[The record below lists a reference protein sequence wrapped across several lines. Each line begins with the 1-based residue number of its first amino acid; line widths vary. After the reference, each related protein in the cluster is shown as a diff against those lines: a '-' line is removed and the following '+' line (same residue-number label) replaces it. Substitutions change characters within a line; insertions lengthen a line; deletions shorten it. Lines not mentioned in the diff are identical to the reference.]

1 MFSSFNNSNSE
12 ISTQTSNNSESD
24 SSDKEVIEKKVEKFV
39 ITYNGIPNRI
49 LDNEYDCKKMMWD
62 IAYIYSVNEE
72 DRLSDYNVRIYE
84 KDNKVIV
91 TKQYKFFIFSYEE
104 DILILEHYKI
114 DS

>member
-1 MFSSFNNSNSE
+1 MFSSFSNTNSE
-12 ISTQTSNNSESD
+12 ISTQKSNNSD
-24 SSDKEVIEKKVEKFV
+24 NSDKEVTDKKVEKFV
-39 ITYNGIPNRI
+39 ITYNGIPNKI
-49 LDNEYDCKKMMWD
+49 ADSEHECKELMWD
-62 IAYIYSVNEE
+62 IAYIYSVQEE

-84 KDNKVIV
+84 TNNKIIV